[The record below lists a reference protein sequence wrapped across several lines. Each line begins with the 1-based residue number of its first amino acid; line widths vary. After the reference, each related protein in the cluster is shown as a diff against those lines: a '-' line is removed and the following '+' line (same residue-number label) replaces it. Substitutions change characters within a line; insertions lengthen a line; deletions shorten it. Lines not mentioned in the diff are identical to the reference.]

1 MDNERLYTVFM
12 NLIGE
17 FSNEELL
24 KLAHD
29 LQEFV
34 DNDEAFGG
42 AYEDVCGF
50 DKEREL
56 ERLHKGD
63 E

>member
-24 KLAHD
+24 KLA
-29 LQEFV
+29 LK
-34 DNDEAFGG
+34 EARNLW
-42 AYEDVCGF
+42 VQ
-50 DKEREL
+50 
-56 ERLHKGD
+56 
-63 E
+63 